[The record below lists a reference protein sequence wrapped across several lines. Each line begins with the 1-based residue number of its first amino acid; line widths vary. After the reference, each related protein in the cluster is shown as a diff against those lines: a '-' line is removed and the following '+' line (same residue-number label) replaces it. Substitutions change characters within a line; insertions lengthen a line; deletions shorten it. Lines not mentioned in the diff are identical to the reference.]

1 MVCYN
6 ASWSATE
13 QHSSTSTGVD
23 AQFRIQLAPYRAA
36 VEDQRKTVHQNLPL
50 SSPGVCTRQAL
61 ALTGSHYQRN
71 HYQLSSAAIGQ
82 SATEQPLPADSVT
95 APQQSASPSS
105 YNAPWS
111 ATEQHPCI
119 STCVDAQSRG
129 DSPPPPEHWQPD
141 PEPSQVRHPTSQA
154 HLWRVFEGL
163 VYEFWSGEAEV
174 VFTSPGTGGW
184 YPPTPRMTWRG
195 EVETNDQIMY
205 LARMDFWRGTPACDL
220 FNSAWCECAAHMTK
234 ICSNENYLG
243 GHSDKRRSQW
253 MEATVGAVFALATDS
268 IYMKWSE
275 PKGASP
281 PGPEGR
287 RLKVEVTPV
296 HLHPHKCILART
308 MWKVLQDIGLRCDV
322 PLPRT
327 QQQPPQMQP
336 PPQSPTQ
343 HPLPHAPAL
352 EVAPTTSNRAPSN
365 VPVPAQSQNTVL
377 GEAQMQCFDNHADSE
392 QLREYAEGS
401 AAADAKEVAEPALGS
416 ATERTRSEDGKQQRL
431 AYKRLA
437 RAILN
442 EFIGN
447 ATFENADVDDMLR
460 AALDAES
467 QWDTDMQTRITDVF
481 EPIFFE
487 FTNGLADRTRLK
499 PRDARAY
506 INKWRDLAA
515 LRDEVIP
522 NANDRLIHFSGTQV
536 TRVRDLYYGRFLT
549 TARPDQDKRRLRSCF
564 ASRLKTEAGSSF
576 VAHAIWEIGLPRLP
590 SFATEQRQTQ
600 LSASEATSRSQQ
612 TQD

>member
-23 AQFRIQLAPYRAA
+23 AQFRAQLAPYRAA

-71 HYQLSSAAIGQ
+71 PYQLSSAAIGQ

-119 STCVDAQSRG
+119 STGVDAQSRG

-154 HLWRVFEGL
+154 HLWRVFEDL
-163 VYEFWSGEAEV
+163 VYEFWSGHAVV

-234 ICSNENYLG
+234 ICNDEDYLRD
-243 GHSDKRRSQW
+243 HSDKRRSQW

-296 HLHPHKCILART
+296 HLHPHRCRLART
-308 MWKVLQDIGLRCDV
+308 MWGCC
-322 PLPRT
+322 RT
-327 QQQPPQMQP
+327 
-336 PPQSPTQ
+336 S
-343 HPLPHAPAL
+343 
-352 EVAPTTSNRAPSN
+352 
-365 VPVPAQSQNTVL
+365 
-377 GEAQMQCFDNHADSE
+377 D
-392 QLREYAEGS
+392 
-401 AAADAKEVAEPALGS
+401 
-416 ATERTRSEDGKQQRL
+416 
-431 AYKRLA
+431 
-437 RAILN
+437 
-442 EFIGN
+442 
-447 ATFENADVDDMLR
+447 
-460 AALDAES
+460 
-467 QWDTDMQTRITDVF
+467 
-481 EPIFFE
+481 
-487 FTNGLADRTRLK
+487 
-499 PRDARAY
+499 
-506 INKWRDLAA
+506 
-515 LRDEVIP
+515 
-522 NANDRLIHFSGTQV
+522 
-536 TRVRDLYYGRFLT
+536 
-549 TARPDQDKRRLRSCF
+549 
-564 ASRLKTEAGSSF
+564 
-576 VAHAIWEIGLPRLP
+576 
-590 SFATEQRQTQ
+590 
-600 LSASEATSRSQQ
+600 
-612 TQD
+612 